1 MTTTENP
8 LASEVGLVYFSEIA
22 YFSSMLKPDLS
33 VKETE
38 RAVADALRD
47 ILSAIPIVDLH
58 SLEPEVETPAGRHVD
73 FIADIAIDSRPY
85 KVLLEVKSSGQP
97 RAVRG
102 AIDQALHA
110 AERLGGKF
118 VAVVG
123 APYMADAA
131 RRLCDEAGVGWLDL
145 AGNVRIVGP
154 GLYIDRQTAEKP
166 KAVAREL
173 KSPFAPKSARVL
185 RRLLE
190 TPGRA
195 WKVTDLAGAAKVS
208 LGQVSNVRRALIDR
222 EWASADSDGLQL
234 TDREGLLRGWRQSYD
249 PPVGERR
256 RYYTTLHGKRLDAA
270 LRDALREAQPAGRAA
285 AMSFTA
291 ADWWAPYARVPMTYL
306 IAEPKALP
314 VLLDHL
320 QLKPAESGANVEI
333 LIPDETELF
342 EDLRQP
348 TPGLWTTSPLQTF
361 LDLGTGGERGQEA
374 ADHLLASVSQW

>member
-1 MTTTENP
+1 M
-8 LASEVGLVYFSEIA
+8 VYFSAMMKTE
-22 YFSSMLKPDLS
+22 LS

-38 RAVADALRD
+38 RALAGELRD
-47 ILSAIPIVDLH
+47 VLAVVPTVEVRSLDIEGPGDAPRVDI
-58 SLEPEVETPAGRHVD
+58 
-73 FIADIAIDSRPY
+73 IADVSIASRP
-85 KVLLEVKSSGQP
+85 VTILMEVKSSGQP
-97 RAVRG
+97 RAIRSAVG
-102 AIDQALHA
+102 QALEA
-110 AERLGGKF
+110 AANIGMKSIVL
-118 VAVVG
+118 VG

-185 RRLLE
+185 RCLLQ

-195 WKVTDLAGAAKVS
+195 WKVTDLAEAAQVS

-222 EWASADSDGLQL
+222 EWATADSEGLQL
-234 TDREGLLRGWRQSYD
+234 TDREGLLRGWREAYE

-256 RYYTTLHGKRLDAA
+256 RYYTTLHGKRLDIA
-270 LRDALREAQPAGRAA
+270 LRDALREVQPSGRAA

-291 ADWWAPYARVPMTYL
+291 ADWWAPYARMPMTYL
-306 IAEPKALP
+306 IAEPEAVQTL
-314 VLLDHL
+314 VEHL

-333 LIPDETELF
+333 LIPDDAELF
-342 EDLRQP
+342 DDLRQP
-348 TPGLWTTSPLQTF
+348 APGLWTTSPLQTS

>member
-1 MTTTENP
+1 MMKQD
-8 LASEVGLVYFSEIA
+8 F
-22 YFSSMLKPDLS
+22 S

-38 RAVADALRD
+38 RAVAEALRE
-47 ILSAIPIVDLH
+47 ILSGVPLVDFC
-58 SLEPEVETPAGRHVD
+58 SIKSEVETPAGRHVD
-73 FIADIAIDSRPY
+73 FIADIAIDARPY
-85 KVLLEVKSSGQP
+85 KILLEVKSSGQP
-97 RAVRG
+97 RAIRG
-102 AIDQALHA
+102 AIDQARHA
-110 AERLGGKF
+110 AERVGGKF

-123 APYMADAA
+123 APYIADAA
-131 RRLCDEAGVGWLDL
+131 RRLCEEAGVGWIDL

-154 GLYIDRQTAEKP
+154 GLYIDRQTTEKP

-185 RRLLE
+185 RCLLE

-195 WKVTDLAGAAKVS
+195 WKVTDLAEAANVS

-222 EWASADSDGLQL
+222 EWALADSDGLQL
-234 TDREGLLRGWRQSYD
+234 TDREGLLRGWRESYE
-249 PPVGERR
+249 PHVGERR
-256 RYYTTLHGKRLDAA
+256 RYYTTLHGKRLDVA
-270 LRDALREAQPAGRAA
+270 LRDALREAQSLGRAA

-306 IAEPKALP
+306 MAEPGALP
-314 VLLDHL
+314 ALVEHL

-333 LIPDETELF
+333 LIPDEAELL
-342 EDLRQP
+342 DNLRQP
-348 TPGLWTTSPLQTF
+348 APGFWTTSPLQTY